1 MAEIL
6 NIDNLV
12 INRVVRGTLFDKST
26 QEVIVSVDQIMD
38 ASLECSGEQVFV
50 TDALGQNI
58 AAFDR
63 SKTATFS
70 ASNAI
75 LNFGLMAAQLGS
87 DKEVADENNKQTVP
101 AFDLAEVTV
110 SGTGVATAE
119 LTHVPA
125 SALKYVYSTHT
136 DKSKNKKYTLEGIAE
151 DDDDA
156 TFTIA
161 GKVIT
166 LPSGDFAAGDLV
178 AVWYDRKTER
188 AVSIKNTTTN
198 FAKGGRFV
206 LEVLVC
212 DVCDTNLEYY
222 AYIIFNNAKMDNS
235 LTVEFSNETRQEFA
249 INAMQDYCSKSN
261 ELFTIVVA
269 D

>member
-6 NIDNLV
+6 NIENLV

-26 QEVIVSVDQIMD
+26 SEVIVSVDQIMD
-38 ASLECSGEQVFV
+38 ASLECAGEQVFV

-63 SKTATFS
+63 SKTATFT

-75 LNFGLMAAQLGS
+75 LNFGLMAAQFGS
-87 DKEVADENNKQTVP
+87 DKEVADENNKQVVP
-101 AFDLAEVTV
+101 AFDLAEVEVTED
-110 SGTGVATAE
+110 GVATAE
-119 LTHVPA
+119 LNYEPA

-136 DKSKNKKYTLEGIAE
+136 DKSKNKKYTLEGVAE
-151 DDDDA
+151 EGEA
-156 TFTIA
+156 TFTIS

-166 LPSGDFAAGDLV
+166 LPAADFAAGDLV
-178 AVWYDRKTER
+178 AVWYDRETER

-198 FAKGGRFV
+198 FAKGGKFV

-222 AYIIFNNAKMDNS
+222 AYIIFNNAKMDNN
-235 LTVEFSNETRQEFA
+235 LTIEFSNEARQEFT
-249 INAMQDYCSKSN
+249 INAMQDYCSANN